1 MYRRRRSSSHFAIPQ
16 LSQASVCIVQSS
28 RLPSVDPADR
38 SGNSSRRRD
47 TYSVTTIL
55 ATRVT
60 IGLMGVTGTPT
71 TSDREAV
78 LRWVKDHVGERAI
91 ELDWPETG
99 ADGAGAQMQVSELEI
114 DVALHGYFG
123 GVTPRRLYTFRSDS
137 EAERAVDRVVNATGL
152 RRNFDV
158 RAGGVD
164 NAAAAIRNGR
174 RLLLYNPAFMEEVER
189 QTGSRWAGI
198 SVMAHEV
205 GITCRD
211 IRSPV
216 VAVILLSNWKRTN
229 SPDSCCKDWEHHCR
243 MLKQS

>member
-1 MYRRRRSSSHFAIPQ
+1 MIGFGCSWLIAASFASDVSAQEKFFAFCDSTTQSGQRVHSAIFSTAERRSSRPFREFLEAEGYV
-16 LSQASVCIVQSS
+16 LSDDDTSNPCHYW
-28 RLPSVDPADR
+28 VD
-38 SGNSSRRRD
+38 G
-47 TYSVTTIL
+47 
-55 ATRVT
+55 
-60 IGLMGVTGTPT
+60 GTGTPT

-205 GITCRD
+205 GHHLQGHTITGRGSHPPIELEAD
-211 IRSPV
+211 EFS
-216 VAVILLSNWKRTN
+216 
-229 SPDSCCKDWEHHCR
+229 
-243 MLKQS
+243 